1 MSNQAPPQVYFCL
14 MFEDDSKRYDGIART
29 VTDSY
34 TFPNRHKLK
43 HAQTHTHTHTHSQT
57 HIYTQFA
64 FRLLI
69 LLIHHTAQNMIDIV
83 LKELKI

>member
-1 MSNQAPPQVYFCL
+1 

-43 HAQTHTHTHTHSQT
+43 HAQTHTHTFTNT
-57 HIYTQFA
+57 HIYTVA

-83 LKELKI
+83 LKELQNIRNK